1 MLAISQSAAEAIR
14 GLGDAPQVPEGA
26 GLRIVARTGEGEGD
40 VALELSL
47 TATPAEED
55 EVVEE
60 EGAQVFLD
68 PAAADLLDD
77 KRLEAQVEE
86 GRVTFGIS
94 DQAA

>member
-14 GLGDAPQVPEGA
+14 GLGGGPEVPDGA
-26 GLRIVARTGEGEGD
+26 GLRIVTRTGGGEGD

-77 KRLEAQVEE
+77 KRLVAQVEE

>member
-14 GLGDAPQVPEGA
+14 GLGDAPQGPEGA

-47 TATPAEED
+47 TPTPAEED

-77 KRLEAQVEE
+77 KRLEARVEA

>member
-1 MLAISQSAAEAIR
+1 MLAISESAAEAIR
-14 GLGDAPQVPEGA
+14 GLGDAPQAPEGA
-26 GLRIVARTGEGEGD
+26 GLRIVARAGEGEGD

-77 KRLEAQVEE
+77 KRLEAQVEA